1 MNIVPDMVQI
11 AQIFLFH
18 FGNIADCINVPDMV
32 QCNHSKGKPKT
43 QQEDHN
49 MSTNEMESKIK
60 ELRELRRM
68 ADEIAAEIETLQ
80 DAIKSEMTARNT
92 DTLTGTDWK
101 VTWKAVT
108 SKRFD
113 SAAFKRT
120 HGELYEQY
128 TKETTSKRF
137 LIA

>member
-1 MNIVPDMVQI
+1 
-11 AQIFLFH
+11 
-18 FGNIADCINVPDMV
+18 
-32 QCNHSKGKPKT
+32 
-43 QQEDHN
+43 
-49 MSTNEMESKIK
+49 MSANEMESKVK

-92 DTLTGTDWK
+92 DTLTGADWK

-113 SAAFKRT
+113 SAAFKKT
-120 HGELYEQY
+120 HGELYDQY

>member
-1 MNIVPDMVQI
+1 
-11 AQIFLFH
+11 
-18 FGNIADCINVPDMV
+18 
-32 QCNHSKGKPKT
+32 
-43 QQEDHN
+43 
-49 MSTNEMESKIK
+49 MSANEMESKIK

-80 DAIKSEMTARNT
+80 DAIKSEMTVRNT

-113 SAAFKRT
+113 SAAFKKT

>member
-1 MNIVPDMVQI
+1 
-11 AQIFLFH
+11 
-18 FGNIADCINVPDMV
+18 
-32 QCNHSKGKPKT
+32 
-43 QQEDHN
+43 
-49 MSTNEMESKIK
+49 MSANEMESKIK

-92 DTLTGTDWK
+92 DTLTGADWK

-113 SAAFKRT
+113 SAAFKKT
-120 HGELYEQY
+120 HSELYEQY
-128 TKETTSKRF
+128 SRETTSKRF

>member
-1 MNIVPDMVQI
+1 
-11 AQIFLFH
+11 
-18 FGNIADCINVPDMV
+18 
-32 QCNHSKGKPKT
+32 
-43 QQEDHN
+43 
-49 MSTNEMESKIK
+49 MSTNEMESKIR

-92 DTLTGTDWK
+92 DTLTGTDYK
-101 VTWKAVT
+101 ITWKTVT

-113 SAAFKRT
+113 SAAFRKT
-120 HGELYEQY
+120 HGELYDQY

>member
-1 MNIVPDMVQI
+1 
-11 AQIFLFH
+11 
-18 FGNIADCINVPDMV
+18 
-32 QCNHSKGKPKT
+32 
-43 QQEDHN
+43 
-49 MSTNEMESKIK
+49 MSTNEMESKIR

-68 ADEIAAEIETLQ
+68 ADEIATEIETLQ

-113 SAAFKRT
+113 SAAFKKT

>member
-1 MNIVPDMVQI
+1 
-11 AQIFLFH
+11 
-18 FGNIADCINVPDMV
+18 
-32 QCNHSKGKPKT
+32 
-43 QQEDHN
+43 
-49 MSTNEMESKIK
+49 MSTNEMESKIR

-92 DTLTGTDWK
+92 DTLTGADWK

-113 SAAFKRT
+113 SAAFKKT
-120 HGELYEQY
+120 HSELYEQY

>member
-1 MNIVPDMVQI
+1 
-11 AQIFLFH
+11 
-18 FGNIADCINVPDMV
+18 
-32 QCNHSKGKPKT
+32 
-43 QQEDHN
+43 
-49 MSTNEMESKIK
+49 MSSNEMESKIK

-92 DTLTGTDWK
+92 DTLTGADWK
-101 VTWKAVT
+101 ITWKAVT

-113 SAAFKRT
+113 SAAFKKT
-120 HGELYEQY
+120 HGELYDQY

>member
-1 MNIVPDMVQI
+1 
-11 AQIFLFH
+11 
-18 FGNIADCINVPDMV
+18 
-32 QCNHSKGKPKT
+32 
-43 QQEDHN
+43 
-49 MSTNEMESKIK
+49 MSVHEMDSKIK

-113 SAAFKRT
+113 SAAFKKT

>member
-1 MNIVPDMVQI
+1 
-11 AQIFLFH
+11 
-18 FGNIADCINVPDMV
+18 
-32 QCNHSKGKPKT
+32 
-43 QQEDHN
+43 
-49 MSTNEMESKIK
+49 MSTNEMESKIR

-101 VTWKAVT
+101 VTWKAVA

-113 SAAFKRT
+113 SAAFKKT

>member
-1 MNIVPDMVQI
+1 
-11 AQIFLFH
+11 
-18 FGNIADCINVPDMV
+18 
-32 QCNHSKGKPKT
+32 
-43 QQEDHN
+43 
-49 MSTNEMESKIK
+49 MSSNEMESKIK

-92 DTLTGTDWK
+92 DTLTGADWK

-113 SAAFKRT
+113 SAAFKKT
-120 HGELYEQY
+120 HSELYEQY
-128 TKETTSKRF
+128 SKETTSKRF

>member
-1 MNIVPDMVQI
+1 
-11 AQIFLFH
+11 
-18 FGNIADCINVPDMV
+18 
-32 QCNHSKGKPKT
+32 
-43 QQEDHN
+43 
-49 MSTNEMESKIK
+49 MSTNEMESKIR

-113 SAAFKRT
+113 SAAFKKT
-120 HGELYEQY
+120 YGELYEQY

>member
-1 MNIVPDMVQI
+1 
-11 AQIFLFH
+11 
-18 FGNIADCINVPDMV
+18 
-32 QCNHSKGKPKT
+32 
-43 QQEDHN
+43 
-49 MSTNEMESKIK
+49 MSANEMESKIK
-60 ELRELRRM
+60 ELRELRQM

-80 DAIKSEMTARNT
+80 DSIKSEMTARNT
-92 DTLTGTDWK
+92 DTLTGADWK

-113 SAAFKRT
+113 SVAFKKT
-120 HGELYEQY
+120 HSELYDQY

>member
-1 MNIVPDMVQI
+1 
-11 AQIFLFH
+11 
-18 FGNIADCINVPDMV
+18 
-32 QCNHSKGKPKT
+32 
-43 QQEDHN
+43 
-49 MSTNEMESKIK
+49 MSANEMESKIK

-92 DTLTGTDWK
+92 DTLTGADWK

-113 SAAFKRT
+113 SAAFKKT
-120 HGELYEQY
+120 HSELYEHY
-128 TKETTSKRF
+128 SKETTSKRF

>member
-1 MNIVPDMVQI
+1 
-11 AQIFLFH
+11 
-18 FGNIADCINVPDMV
+18 
-32 QCNHSKGKPKT
+32 
-43 QQEDHN
+43 
-49 MSTNEMESKIK
+49 MSANEMESKIK

-113 SAAFKRT
+113 SAAFKKT
-120 HGELYEQY
+120 HGELY
-128 TKETTSKRF
+128 
-137 LIA
+137 

>member
-1 MNIVPDMVQI
+1 
-11 AQIFLFH
+11 
-18 FGNIADCINVPDMV
+18 
-32 QCNHSKGKPKT
+32 
-43 QQEDHN
+43 
-49 MSTNEMESKIK
+49 MSANEMESKIK

-80 DAIKSEMTARNT
+80 DAIKSEMTARNA
-92 DTLTGTDWK
+92 DTLTGADWK

-108 SKRFD
+108 NKRFD
-113 SAAFKRT
+113 SAAFKKT

>member
-1 MNIVPDMVQI
+1 
-11 AQIFLFH
+11 
-18 FGNIADCINVPDMV
+18 
-32 QCNHSKGKPKT
+32 
-43 QQEDHN
+43 
-49 MSTNEMESKIK
+49 MSANEMESKIK

-92 DTLTGTDWK
+92 DTLTGADWK

-113 SAAFKRT
+113 SAAFKKT
-120 HGELYEQY
+120 HSELYDQY

>member
-1 MNIVPDMVQI
+1 
-11 AQIFLFH
+11 
-18 FGNIADCINVPDMV
+18 
-32 QCNHSKGKPKT
+32 
-43 QQEDHN
+43 
-49 MSTNEMESKIK
+49 MSTKEMDSKIK

-80 DAIKSEMTARNT
+80 DTIKSEMTARNT

-113 SAAFKRT
+113 SATFKKT

>member
-1 MNIVPDMVQI
+1 
-11 AQIFLFH
+11 
-18 FGNIADCINVPDMV
+18 
-32 QCNHSKGKPKT
+32 
-43 QQEDHN
+43 

-113 SAAFKRT
+113 SAAFRKT
-120 HGELYEQY
+120 HGELYDQY

>member
-1 MNIVPDMVQI
+1 
-11 AQIFLFH
+11 
-18 FGNIADCINVPDMV
+18 
-32 QCNHSKGKPKT
+32 
-43 QQEDHN
+43 
-49 MSTNEMESKIK
+49 MSANEMESKIK

-92 DTLTGTDWK
+92 DTLTGADWK

-113 SAAFKRT
+113 SAAFKKT
-120 HGELYEQY
+120 HSELYDQY
-128 TKETTSKRF
+128 TRETTSKRF

>member
-1 MNIVPDMVQI
+1 
-11 AQIFLFH
+11 
-18 FGNIADCINVPDMV
+18 
-32 QCNHSKGKPKT
+32 
-43 QQEDHN
+43 

-80 DAIKSEMTARNT
+80 DAIKSEMTARNR

-113 SAAFKRT
+113 SAAFKKT

>member
-1 MNIVPDMVQI
+1 
-11 AQIFLFH
+11 
-18 FGNIADCINVPDMV
+18 
-32 QCNHSKGKPKT
+32 
-43 QQEDHN
+43 
-49 MSTNEMESKIK
+49 MSANEMESKIK

-92 DTLTGTDWK
+92 DTLTGADWK

-113 SAAFKRT
+113 SAAFKKT

-128 TKETTSKRF
+128 SKETTSKRF

>member
-1 MNIVPDMVQI
+1 
-11 AQIFLFH
+11 
-18 FGNIADCINVPDMV
+18 
-32 QCNHSKGKPKT
+32 
-43 QQEDHN
+43 

-113 SAAFKRT
+113 SAAFKKT

>member
-1 MNIVPDMVQI
+1 
-11 AQIFLFH
+11 
-18 FGNIADCINVPDMV
+18 
-32 QCNHSKGKPKT
+32 
-43 QQEDHN
+43 
-49 MSTNEMESKIK
+49 MSVNEMESKVK

-92 DTLTGTDWK
+92 DTLTGADWK

-113 SAAFKRT
+113 SAAFKKT
-120 HGELYEQY
+120 HGELYDQY

>member
-1 MNIVPDMVQI
+1 
-11 AQIFLFH
+11 
-18 FGNIADCINVPDMV
+18 
-32 QCNHSKGKPKT
+32 
-43 QQEDHN
+43 
-49 MSTNEMESKIK
+49 MSTHEMDNRIK

-92 DTLTGTDWK
+92 DTLTGADWK

-113 SAAFKRT
+113 SAAFKKT
-120 HGELYEQY
+120 HSELYEQY

>member
-1 MNIVPDMVQI
+1 
-11 AQIFLFH
+11 
-18 FGNIADCINVPDMV
+18 
-32 QCNHSKGKPKT
+32 
-43 QQEDHN
+43 
-49 MSTNEMESKIK
+49 MSTNEMESKIR

-92 DTLTGTDWK
+92 DTLTGADWK

-113 SAAFKRT
+113 SAAFKKT

>member
-1 MNIVPDMVQI
+1 
-11 AQIFLFH
+11 
-18 FGNIADCINVPDMV
+18 
-32 QCNHSKGKPKT
+32 
-43 QQEDHN
+43 
-49 MSTNEMESKIK
+49 MSANEMESKIK

-68 ADEIAAEIETLQ
+68 ADEIATEIETLQ

-113 SAAFKRT
+113 SAAFKKT

-128 TKETTSKRF
+128 TKETTSRRF
-137 LIA
+137 TLA

>member
-1 MNIVPDMVQI
+1 
-11 AQIFLFH
+11 
-18 FGNIADCINVPDMV
+18 
-32 QCNHSKGKPKT
+32 
-43 QQEDHN
+43 
-49 MSTNEMESKIK
+49 MSTNEMESKIR

-101 VTWKAVT
+101 ITWKAVT

-113 SAAFKRT
+113 SAAFKKT
-120 HGELYEQY
+120 HGELYDQY

>member
-1 MNIVPDMVQI
+1 
-11 AQIFLFH
+11 
-18 FGNIADCINVPDMV
+18 
-32 QCNHSKGKPKT
+32 
-43 QQEDHN
+43 
-49 MSTNEMESKIK
+49 MSANEMESKIK

-68 ADEIAAEIETLQ
+68 ADEISAEIETLQ

-92 DTLTGTDWK
+92 DTLTGADWK
-101 VTWKAVT
+101 VTRKAVT

-113 SAAFKRT
+113 SAAFKKT
-120 HGELYEQY
+120 HSELYDQY